1 MVVHQGPLDIEAA
14 CSPVKGDLAGPQ
26 RFSIGGTP
34 QQAVKKNIQYTTKIK
49 QIFQISNPGSILNC
63 KITSMKL
70 H

>member
-1 MVVHQGPLDIEAA
+1 MVEHQGPLDIEAA
-14 CSPVKGDLAGPQ
+14 CSPVKGGLVGPE

-34 QQAVKKNIQYTTKIK
+34 QQAVKKNIQYTKKIK

-63 KITSMKL
+63 KITTKEL